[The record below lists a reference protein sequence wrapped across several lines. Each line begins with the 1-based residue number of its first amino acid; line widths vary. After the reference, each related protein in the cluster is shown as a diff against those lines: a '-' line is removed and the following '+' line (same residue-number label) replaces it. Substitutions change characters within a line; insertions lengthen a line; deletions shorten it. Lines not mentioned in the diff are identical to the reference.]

1 MGASGTDLGAAFGL
15 FLINQLELGLRSKV
29 VHSLDPTDNLSEA
42 QGLFN
47 TGTGDALPRARQTFA
62 ERVLYLGHKISRWH
76 QTPLHNLLFAVFDH
90 VPEVSTFD
98 ALPSHGTLNHPSK

>member
-62 ERVLYLGHKISRWH
+62 ERVLYLGDKISGRN
-76 QTPLHNLLFAVFDH
+76 QAPLHNLLFAVFDH
-90 VPEVSTFD
+90 VPKVSTFNSF
-98 ALPSHGTLNHPSK
+98 PSHGAFSHPS